1 MSSIRKSST
10 FSRTAE
16 CLHQKPFR
24 TSRFESQ
31 TDISYDFFLFLDRN
45 DLDTTSLG
53 LTIADHI
60 DATAKHKVMDKM
72 LKYQN
77 SDGII
82 QVYFDH
88 ARPRIGDY
96 YNY

>member
-1 MSSIRKSST
+1 VSLDLNFKTRH
-10 FSRTAE
+10 
-16 CLHQKPFR
+16 L
-24 TSRFESQ
+24 
-31 TDISYDFFLFLDRN
+31 YDFDRN

-53 LTIADHI
+53 LTIVDHI

-88 ARPRIGDY
+88 ARPRIGTFY
-96 YNY
+96 

>member
-1 MSSIRKSST
+1 M
-10 FSRTAE
+10 
-16 CLHQKPFR
+16 
-24 TSRFESQ
+24 TSF
-31 TDISYDFFLFLDRN
+31 FFLNRN

-96 YNY
+96 YIY

>member
-1 MSSIRKSST
+1 MTSI
-10 FSRTAE
+10 
-16 CLHQKPFR
+16 
-24 TSRFESQ
+24 
-31 TDISYDFFLFLDRN
+31 FLNRN

-53 LTIADHI
+53 LTIADHV
-60 DATAKHKVMDKM
+60 DATTKHKVMDEM

-96 YNY
+96 IYYENKWPLISIHTKIPLFA